1 VRLSSRLNLTVLVSA
16 YVNRIIVESEA
27 DEAVAR
33 GVEFSHGG
41 RTYVAIANKE
51 VILSAG
57 KRPLWSKP
65 VLTIVDIL
73 GCSAIKTP
81 QV

>member
-1 VRLSSRLNLTVLVSA
+1 VFSDILNLQDYYREASSRLNLTVLVSA

-57 KRPLWSKP
+57 
-65 VLTIVDIL
+65 
-73 GCSAIKTP
+73 
-81 QV
+81 